1 MRLKRRISCLP
12 ALLVASVAIVSAD
25 ATDGFVRAEMKRQN
39 IPGLS
44 LAGRQEWRG
53 DQSRGVRRCGS
64 QDQGGVTVIIL
75 MNLDDAD
82 GESIAAGVAE
92 RYLSGRR

>member
-1 MRLKRRISCLP
+1 MRLRPRLPLPVRTLWPVDTRDATILVPEHAPETADLLSP

-44 LAGRQEWRG
+44 LAVVK
-53 DQSRGVRRCGS
+53 DGV
-64 QDQGGVTVIIL
+64 VIK
-75 MNLDDAD
+75 
-82 GESIAAGVAE
+82 AAGYGVAD
-92 RYLSGRR
+92 LKTKAV